1 MRLDLRPF
9 RSRQS
14 IAVDA
19 QRENRPMPARG
30 PSRTLR
36 FRARLL
42 TGFLCLLVWNMAG
55 CHWLQTVCDRS
66 CNEARS
72 LAEKAHQAERNGNL
86 DHAYHLL
93 RQAVETNPEDPELHR
108 EVARLAIDRG
118 DSKAAIE
125 HLRFATTNMPDDSES
140 FVTLAR
146 LLEAE
151 GRQREAVV
159 ALNNA
164 LIADPL
170 QPTALLKRA
179 DHAEKAND
187 PELASE
193 IYHRLLAVDSHHAE
207 AQIRL
212 AKLQM
217 NDGRPSEAAP
227 LLRAAAQSP
236 LASIEQTALAKWSLG
251 IAYGQLD
258 RWSDAAT
265 TLASAAESV
274 PGEMS
279 ADDWYRIAYARHRS
293 GDIPGTRADLQRVFR
308 INPSHQ
314 AAHTMADALKFE
326 ILDSEG
332 ILRIGHSVTV
342 APPAPPG
349 WLPASK

>member
-1 MRLDLRPF
+1 MRFDLRPF

-14 IAVDA
+14 IAVNA
-19 QRENRPMPARG
+19 RRENRAMAAQGASRQLRRPAKF
-30 PSRTLR
+30 LI
-36 FRARLL
+36 
-42 TGFLCLLVWNMAG
+42 GFVCLLAWNMTG

-66 CNEARS
+66 CNEARG
-72 LAEKAHQAERNGNL
+72 LAEQAHQAERDGNL

-93 RQAVETNPEDPELHR
+93 RQAVETNPDDPELHR

-125 HLRFATTNMPDDSES
+125 HLRFATTNMPEDAES

-151 GRQREAVV
+151 GRRQEAVV
-159 ALNNA
+159 ALNSA

-179 DHAEKAND
+179 DHAERTND
-187 PELASE
+187 LELASE

-212 AKLQM
+212 ASLQM

-236 LASIEQTALAKWSLG
+236 LASVEQTALAKWSLG
-251 IAYGQLD
+251 VAYGQLD

-274 PGEMS
+274 PEKMS

-308 INPSHQ
+308 INPSHE
-314 AAHTMADALKFE
+314 AAQTMADALKFE
-326 ILDSEG
+326 IPDSEG
-332 ILRIGHSVTV
+332 IRRIGHSVAL
-342 APPAPPG
+342 APLAPPG
-349 WLPASK
+349 WLPALK